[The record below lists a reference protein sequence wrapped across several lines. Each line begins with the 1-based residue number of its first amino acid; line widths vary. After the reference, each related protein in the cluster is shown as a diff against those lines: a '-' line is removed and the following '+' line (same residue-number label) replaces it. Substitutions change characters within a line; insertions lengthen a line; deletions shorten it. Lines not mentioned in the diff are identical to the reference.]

1 MSSERTSSSGG
12 GRDVRPSLPLALAL
26 VLVVSGCATDRKD
39 VRQNTQDFALKSG
52 ESRRFDVDYRTGTLR
67 ADPQSSMVA
76 VSFFKES
83 AKDAVTVDC
92 SRLGGGLIEARFQ
105 AFLNGQEVDKG
116 DLRCL
121 YMRSHTIVLKSA
133 ADTVKI
139 TDMVFV
145 HVIE

>member
-12 GRDVRPSLPLALAL
+12 RGDVRPALPLALAL
-26 VLVVSGCATDRKD
+26 VLVVAGCATDRKD
-39 VRQNTQDFALKSG
+39 VRQDKQDFALKAG

-67 ADPQSSMVA
+67 ADPQGSMVA
-76 VSFFKES
+76 VSFFRES
-83 AKDAVTVDC
+83 SKDAVTVDC
-92 SRLGGGLIEARFQ
+92 SRLGGGLIEARFR

-121 YMRSHTIVLKSA
+121 YMHSRSVVLKSA

-145 HVIE
+145 HVVE